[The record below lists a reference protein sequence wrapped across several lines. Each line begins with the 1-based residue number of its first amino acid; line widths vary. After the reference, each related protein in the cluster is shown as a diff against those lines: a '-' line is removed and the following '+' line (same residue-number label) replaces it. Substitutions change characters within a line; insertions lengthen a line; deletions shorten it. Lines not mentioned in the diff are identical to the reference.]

1 MLLDRTLQRTIL
13 QALADVYP
21 AAGDQ
26 AHCQIE
32 KLANET
38 SFFGNLLYL
47 EEHGLVKSGL
57 LQSHSGEFVLDSSSL
72 KVTAKGLDFLSD
84 DGGLSAILGVVT
96 IKLHDDTIKSL
107 IEAKILD
114 ADLPQP
120 DKRKYIDA
128 LRELP
133 AESTKHLA
141 MKLIDVGL
149 ENAPA
154 AWTAIKTVLS
164 ASL

>member
-1 MLLDRTLQRTIL
+1 MLIDRTLQRQIL

-21 AAGDQ
+21 DLGTKALGALKQ
-26 AHCQIE
+26 
-32 KLANET
+32 LAKEDVVI
-38 SFFGNLLYL
+38 GNLLYL
-47 EEHGLVKSGL
+47 EEHGLIVSGVTR
-57 LQSHSGEFVLDSSSL
+57 QFSGFLINGGHL
-72 KVTAKGLDFLSD
+72 KITAKGLDFLSD

-114 ADLPQP
+114 ADLPDP
-120 DKRKYIDA
+120 DKRKYLDA

-141 MKLIDVGL
+141 MKLIDAGL
-149 ENAPA
+149 ENAPV
-154 AWTAIKTVLS
+154 AWTAIKSVLSTVL
-164 ASL
+164 